1 LIHCLGNFQDIALDQ
16 GPICLR
22 QCEDSDSSSSH
33 LLLESHARVTGHEKV
48 EAIGLRQIQQLT
60 ILFLVPAAV
69 ISRKYLV
76 PRQVLAKGPGDI
88 VVEKDAHQWLAATPG
103 RKTDLMRRRT
113 SRLAPGYHSNTCSG
127 RRAVFIA
134 LKHGQQPQP
143 RSNQHRLAPENLGIT
158 GNEAL
163 KLLFDRCHILI
174 FVLAGWFVQ
183 TAPAG
188 EIVQKP
194 LDEFVI
200 YNLPIAFKSGNTT
213 VLFPSAISALYAKS
227 VAVQEQANADFLI
240 SFTPGNYY
248 FTIRALRSEAKD
260 HLTVIYNR
268 KAYVLRLSASEKP
281 FYAVT
286 FFQDARPRGPQR
298 PVVPERLLSLI
309 DKAKA
314 YPLFQKDYPD
324 ALAGVLHA
332 APNTV
337 NDNFKLWIRDQKRAC
352 LWSRP
357 KGQNASCRGS
367 SSRNNTFWLACTRSP
382 HRSVSRHTALCG
394 PWSLVWRTCPWLGTV
409 TNLCHK
415 SQGFLPAHAGT
426 TE

>member
-1 LIHCLGNFQDIALDQ
+1 VARGHSRTKDGSDAPQDFQA
-16 GPICLR
+16 GAWVPFK
-22 QCEDSDSSSSH
+22 H
-33 LLLESHARVTGHEKV
+33 LLR
-48 EAIGLRQIQQLT
+48 
-60 ILFLVPAAV
+60 
-69 ISRKYLV
+69 
-76 PRQVLAKGPGDI
+76 
-88 VVEKDAHQWLAATPG
+88 
-103 RKTDLMRRRT
+103 
-113 SRLAPGYHSNTCSG
+113 

-213 VLFPSAISALYAKS
+213 VLFPSAISGLYAKS
-227 VAVQEQANADFLI
+227 VAVQEQVNADFLI

-394 PWSLVWRTCPWLGTV
+394 PWSLVWRTCPWPGSV